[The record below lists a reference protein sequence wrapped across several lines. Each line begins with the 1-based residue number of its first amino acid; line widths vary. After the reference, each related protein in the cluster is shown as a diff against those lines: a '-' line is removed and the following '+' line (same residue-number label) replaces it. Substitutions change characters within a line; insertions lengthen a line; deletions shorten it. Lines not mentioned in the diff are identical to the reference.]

1 VGIDL
6 DAGAGAIDL
15 GAPAVADA
23 PAGGT
28 PVAVAAAPEPVNIDA
43 AKVADA
49 IATVVAEAKPE
60 AVKAEEPKPEPK
72 AEPKPDP
79 EDRVIELSRSRREA
93 YRKAD
98 EAKRSAKRETEAR
111 VALEAN
117 VKKLEPVLE
126 LLNLSSTDPLA
137 FITEIADVAG
147 LSPERVLQVLQT
159 KGAGGDPAPL
169 SADERIALLE
179 RKLEEAKSPKPEP
192 KPEPPKEDPEA
203 AAKAEAA
210 RDNFVSTFENIL
222 EAAPES
228 YPFASQDADAPQA
241 AFLVLANHWTQN
253 GRQAD
258 GSTRPDYK
266 PPTLAQAL
274 RAVEQTLSK
283 QSKPSQASPAPQ
295 SSKPPPGQPTPAAPT
310 ANPSSNAPVS
320 AAQPIQGLS
329 NSTMGAVLPV
339 DSDRILSDAEIKA
352 DLMRIFG

>member
-1 VGIDL
+1 LRRREVVSATSGSGVSNPPTVGIDL

-23 PAGGT
+23 PSGGT

-192 KPEPPKEDPEA
+192 KPEPRRKTPKP
-203 AAKAEAA
+203 
-210 RDNFVSTFENIL
+210 R
-222 EAAPES
+222 PRRR
-228 YPFASQDADAPQA
+228 P
-241 AFLVLANHWTQN
+241 LATT
-253 GRQAD
+253 
-258 GSTRPDYK
+258 SFRP
-266 PPTLAQAL
+266 
-274 RAVEQTLSK
+274 S
-283 QSKPSQASPAPQ
+283 
-295 SSKPPPGQPTPAAPT
+295 
-310 ANPSSNAPVS
+310 
-320 AAQPIQGLS
+320 
-329 NSTMGAVLPV
+329 
-339 DSDRILSDAEIKA
+339 
-352 DLMRIFG
+352 RIFSRLLPSPTRSHPRTRTLLRRHF